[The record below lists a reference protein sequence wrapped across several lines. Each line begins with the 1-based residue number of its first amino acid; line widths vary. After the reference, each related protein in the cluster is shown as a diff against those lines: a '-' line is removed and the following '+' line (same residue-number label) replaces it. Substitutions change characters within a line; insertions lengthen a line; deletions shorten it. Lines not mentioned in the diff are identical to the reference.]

1 MKVLI
6 SGINGHMGKIV
17 YDLVSKNDN
26 EFEFAC
32 GVDPY
37 LSDDCKCNLCVKSF
51 SKAVTD
57 VDVIIDFSHHSA
69 TENLIEF
76 ATKNN
81 IALVLAT
88 TGQTEEELSMIKE
101 ASKKVPLFFASN
113 YSLGIALLVELAKK
127 TASVMEDAEVEI
139 VEVHHNRKVDAPSGT
154 ALTLANEIKTVRED
168 SEIVCGRSGEC
179 KRKPNDIGV
188 NSVRMGNIAG
198 IHEVYVGTQ
207 NQTITL
213 KHEAHDR
220 AVFAEGALSAAKFIV
235 GKAPGLY
242 DMNDLLNV

>member
-1 MKVLI
+1 MRVLI
-6 SGINGHMGKIV
+6 NGISGYMGKIV
-17 YDLVSKNDN
+17 YDLISKDDSG
-26 EFEFAC
+26 FEFAC

-37 LSDDCKCNLCVKSF
+37 LKDDCKCDLCVRSF
-51 SKAVTD
+51 SEAATD

-69 TENLIEF
+69 TKNLLEF
-76 ATKNN
+76 AVKNN

-88 TGQTEEELSMIKE
+88 TGQTEEELNMIND
-101 ASKKVPLFFASN
+101 ASKKIPLFFASN

-127 TASVMEDAEVEI
+127 SASVMPDAEVEI
-139 VEVHHNRKVDAPSGT
+139 VEVHHDRKIDAPSGT
-154 ALTLANEIKTVRED
+154 ALTLANEIKSVKKD
-168 SEIVCGRSGEC
+168 SEIICGRSGEC